1 MKITIKKKM
10 GNDTRVGALRLS
22 VETFVKIRKIA
33 EREKVSNQ
41 TVIRAILD
49 KVIDRVEIAHSNS

>member
-10 GNDTRVGALRLS
+10 GNDARVGALRLS